1 MVSDALADACER
13 IRGYLD
19 DPIYAEMYSGKLRE
33 EILRVLAEMEG
44 LCIVLDAPPPMGP
57 PNQ

>member
-19 DPIYAEMYSGKLRE
+19 DPIYAEMYSGKLRQ
-33 EILRVLAEMEG
+33 EIKRVLGEMEALRV
-44 LCIVLDAPPPMGP
+44 VLDAPPALGSLDP
-57 PNQ
+57 